1 VELRRCRMTDSEKN
15 DEPVDG
21 DCISFWTNNRGYSQ
35 ASSEG
40 DMVGIHVLL
49 ATLSVP
55 DVDRVFSDETE
66 VHHVSGNLLDIPAN
80 VEVVTRSEHRE
91 LHNSDTPLP
100 SPDELLSP
108 ADPESTSAET
118 TDEVSPRAD

>member
-1 VELRRCRMTDSEKN
+1 MSDSEKN

-21 DCISFWTNNRGYSQ
+21 DGVSIWTNKGGYRCISDG
-35 ASSEG
+35 G
-40 DMVGIHVLL
+40 KMIGIHVLL
-49 ATLSVP
+49 ATLEVS
-55 DVDRVFSDETE
+55 DVHQVFSDKTE
-66 VHHVSGNLLDIPAN
+66 VHHVAGDRLNHPAN

-118 TDEVSPRAD
+118 TEEVSPHAD